1 MRSSTIT
8 LAPDSPAGDGHL
20 PGGFC
25 FALVN
30 TVGRLSVLDAPSG
43 GVGLFPLGRR
53 TISGLV
59 WRVDL
64 DHGLVCW
71 LDGDAHHRAGR
82 VNLAATGMSLHLL
95 GEQPW
100 MLAESYLC
108 GPALF
113 TGSGPANEPL
123 GLSDQQLWLVAE
135 AHANAEPWTTD
146 WSLPSS
152 DHRMLEGA
160 RR

>member
-1 MRSSTIT
+1 
-8 LAPDSPAGDGHL
+8 
-20 PGGFC
+20 
-25 FALVN
+25 
-30 TVGRLSVLDAPSG
+30 
-43 GVGLFPLGRR
+43 
-53 TISGLV
+53 V

-71 LDGDAHHRAGR
+71 LDGDAHHPYGH

-100 MLAESYLC
+100 TLTESYLC

-113 TGSGPANEPL
+113 TGSDQTNEPA
-123 GLSDQQLWLVAE
+123 GLSEQQLWLVAE
-135 AHANAEPWTTD
+135 AHANAEPWTTA
-146 WSLPSS
+146 WSLPSG